1 MASKRK
7 ATKSSGNVF
16 EDLGLPNSEE
26 LAVKADLVA
35 AIIRAIKASGFKNQ
49 SEAATRM
56 GIDQPRVSKLIRG
69 HFDDY
74 SVERLMEFLAVLG
87 NDVEI
92 RVRHHRNEKPGHIRV
107 RECQEFCVRARLSVI
122 ENEPVLELNC

>member
-1 MASKRK
+1 MGSSKRDLSK
-7 ATKSSGNVF
+7 GTRRRSIESSGNVF
-16 EDLGLPNSEE
+16 EDLGLEGSRE

-35 AIIRAIKASGFKNQ
+35 AVIRAIEACGFKNQ
-49 SEAATRM
+49 TEAATRM

-74 SVERLMEFLAVLG
+74 SVERLMEFLAALG

-92 RVRHHRNEKPGHIRV
+92 RVRHRANEKPGRIRV
-107 RECQEFCVRARLSVI
+107 RAA
-122 ENEPVLELNC
+122 